1 MPPGNHLEILHGD
14 RRGQHSIRI
23 NDRYRIC
30 FVWSGK
36 GPKRLEIVDYHWK
49 GVPMK
54 MPTNRPPIHPG
65 EILLEEFMKPYGM
78 TQTEI
83 ARRIGVSRK
92 HISEVVN
99 GRKGISTDMALR
111 LSRLFGTS
119 PELWLNGQLAW
130 DVWHAMRGENAFRLE
145 AIEPVSTSVW
155 KCLRS
160 DRDKY
165 RIWRYGYMIVVE

>member
-1 MPPGNHLEILHGD
+1 
-14 RRGQHSIRI
+14 
-23 NDRYRIC
+23 
-30 FVWSGK
+30 
-36 GPKRLEIVDYHWK
+36 
-49 GVPMK
+49 MK

-65 EILLEEFMKPYGM
+65 EILLEEFLKPYGM

-119 PELWLNGQLAW
+119 PELWLNGQIAC
-130 DVWHAMRGENAFRLE
+130 DVWNAMRGENARKLE
-145 AIEPVSTSVW
+145 AIEPVALSV
-155 KCLRS
+155 
-160 DRDKY
+160 
-165 RIWRYGYMIVVE
+165 

>member
-1 MPPGNHLEILHGD
+1 
-14 RRGQHSIRI
+14 
-23 NDRYRIC
+23 
-30 FVWSGK
+30 
-36 GPKRLEIVDYHWK
+36 
-49 GVPMK
+49 MK

-130 DVWHAMRGENAFRLE
+130 DVWHAMRGENACKFG
-145 AIEPVSTSVW
+145 AIEPVATSV
-155 KCLRS
+155 
-160 DRDKY
+160 
-165 RIWRYGYMIVVE
+165 